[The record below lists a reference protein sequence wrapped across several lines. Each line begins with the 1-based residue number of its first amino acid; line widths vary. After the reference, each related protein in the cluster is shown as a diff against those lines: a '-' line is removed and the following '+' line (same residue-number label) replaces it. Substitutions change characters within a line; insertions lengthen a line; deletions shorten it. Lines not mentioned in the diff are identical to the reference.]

1 MSQTPLGLQSMQ
13 LRNLGRCLD
22 GRKAVDSQLYFAAL
36 TIIRYL
42 GYTVNTLGGS
52 FETRF
57 NIYNLG
63 MDISMWSLTLQQ
75 ILGIKWLV

>member
-1 MSQTPLGLQSMQ
+1 MH

-22 GRKAVDSQLYFAAL
+22 RRKVADSQIYFAVL
-36 TIIRYL
+36 SIIRYL
-42 GYTVNTLGGS
+42 GYTVNILGGS

-63 MDISMWSLTLQQ
+63 MDISMWPLTLHQ
-75 ILGIKWLV
+75 ILGIK

>member
-1 MSQTPLGLQSMQ
+1 MR

-22 GRKAVDSQLYFAAL
+22 RGKTVDSQIYFAVL
-36 TIIRYL
+36 IIIRYL

-63 MDISMWSLTLQQ
+63 MDISMWSLALHQ
-75 ILGIKWLV
+75 ILGIK